1 MGLVAMLGLSSGGT
15 GNAQTDGS
23 NGHLSSDVDI
33 LSVDC
38 ASQPPTDKIVSSCAL
53 ELSILDL
60 TLEQE
65 DTVASAMAWA
75 QARWPGHSG
84 TGTMFR
90 LNVFGTGTSARARW
104 HRHDGSI
111 TGTISTMAQEPE

>member
-1 MGLVAMLGLSSGGT
+1 MLGLSSSGT
-15 GNAQTDGS
+15 GSAQTDGS
-23 NGHLSSDVDI
+23 NSHLSSYVDF

-38 ASQPPTDKIVSSCAL
+38 ASQPPTYKIVSSCAL

-84 TGTMFR
+84 TGTMAQAQC
-90 LNVFGTGTSARARW
+90 LW
-104 HRHDGSI
+104 HRHIG
-111 TGTISTMAQEPE
+111 TGPVA

>member
-1 MGLVAMLGLSSGGT
+1 M
-15 GNAQTDGS
+15 
-23 NGHLSSDVDI
+23 
-33 LSVDC
+33 
-38 ASQPPTDKIVSSCAL
+38 

-60 TLEQE
+60 TFEQE
-65 DTVASAMAWA
+65 DTGASTKAWA
-75 QARWPGHSG
+75 QAQWPGHSG

-90 LNVFGTGTSARARW
+90 LNVFGTGTLARARW